1 MLLISNLPDDILLI
15 IYFKLKIKELLY
27 FSFISKNFFNT
38 INENVYWEW
47 GKNKYSLK
55 FWNKAFCRT
64 PYISRPLFSIKKEL
78 IRIHIFQEYLKKHGL
93 PEWNNEDFYK
103 YWFKCEIMYN
113 NYSSKLRV

>member
-1 MLLISNLPDDILLI
+1 
-15 IYFKLKIKELLY
+15 
-27 FSFISKNFFNT
+27 
-38 INENVYWEW
+38 EW